1 MPTTLSIRAS
11 DPSSGSRAF
20 QWPVLESGNGSFENG
35 VYSVVCEDKEP
46 GKSFF
51 LEHEVQS
58 APLIEKWMQADKL
71 VFVCTVAS
79 PRSMYRALHKA
90 CEPKQAIEW
99 EQEDLGDFP
108 MFTPMIVARHE
119 IRHVADSSADGLSR
133 IWDGKDLLL
142 PRGARVAVGPT
153 FRFQTGI
160 SGLLDFSLE
169 PALESGRFRV
179 EPSLDDGFKFK
190 VYLAPDLYTYL
201 RYQRSEAAGMNVMVH
216 IVSATL
222 ACLRQDYPKDDGEEG
237 WRSYP
242 NLVGLADMLQQNGLP
257 HWSHDDFR
265 PEVVAT
271 DLYPHKLPI
280 ESVAPD
286 DQP

>member
-35 VYSVVCEDKEP
+35 VYSIVCEDKEP

-133 IWDGKDLLL
+133 IWDGKALLL
-142 PRGARVAVGPT
+142 PRGARVAAGPT
-153 FRFQTGI
+153 FRFEAGI
-160 SGLLDFSLE
+160 SGLLDFNLD
-169 PALESGRFRV
+169 PTLKSGRFRIK
-179 EPSLDDGFKFK
+179 PSSDDGFKFK
-190 VYLAPDLYTYL
+190 VYLAPDLYQYL
-201 RYQRSEAAGMNVMVH
+201 RYRRNEATGMNIMVH

-222 ACLRQDYPKDDGEEG
+222 ACLRQDYSKDDGEEG

-242 NLVGLADMLQQNGLP
+242 NLVGLADMLQQNGLL

-271 DLYPHKLPI
+271 DLSPHKLPI
-280 ESVAPD
+280 ESVAQD